1 MNGSSLFTELSLVV
15 ALGAGIAAIMHRFKQ
30 PLIIGHILTGLIA
43 GPTVLNVIHDDTAFG
58 VFGNIGVALLLFI
71 IGLEL
76 NVKVFSKLGKVVF
89 STTAVEVGLI
99 TIIGALGSRVLM
111 GFGVMESLI
120 VGLSLALSSTIIIVK
135 ILNDKKE
142 TSRLYAQVA
151 IGILIIQDIVATAG
165 RIFISAQSGEGA
177 SFGSI
182 LFLLIRGLVVSGGL
196 YWAGKKLLPK
206 LTTQM
211 EHSRE
216 LMLLVSLAWGL
227 GFATLFE
234 HAGFSIELGALF
246 AGASMATL
254 PFSGEVSS
262 RLKPLRD
269 FFIVIFFV
277 SLGHSMIPGQMFAV
291 IVPAIFLSLIVV
303 VIKPIIV
310 MGSMGMSGYTKR
322 ASFKTAIALSQISEF
337 SLVFIFS
344 AFDNNL
350 VSEKARVV
358 ITLVALITFTSSTY
372 MMKYDDELFKLV
384 ENRLKIFE
392 RKVTTQEQRHP
403 AVHYP
408 VVMLGYRKGGAEFV
422 KTFKKMKRKF
432 IVVDY
437 DPEVIEM
444 LDRQNLDLMY
454 GDVTDADILDEIN
467 LKDSKLVVSTIS
479 DHHINLTLVNWLST
493 HNEKAVFI
501 CSADSAEGAMELY
514 SKGASYVI
522 MPHLIGSEK
531 MGSFLQKN
539 ALSKTEFKRF
549 REKHLKQI
557 EKYYAQIASD
567 DDSSGLNP

>member
-1 MNGSSLFTELSLVV
+1 
-15 ALGAGIAAIMHRFKQ
+15 
-30 PLIIGHILTGLIA
+30 
-43 GPTVLNVIHDDTAFG
+43 
-58 VFGNIGVALLLFI
+58 
-71 IGLEL
+71 
-76 NVKVFSKLGKVVF
+76 
-89 STTAVEVGLI
+89 
-99 TIIGALGSRVLM
+99 
-111 GFGVMESLI
+111 
-120 VGLSLALSSTIIIVK
+120 
-135 ILNDKKE
+135 
-142 TSRLYAQVA
+142 
-151 IGILIIQDIVATAG
+151 
-165 RIFISAQSGEGA
+165 
-177 SFGSI
+177 
-182 LFLLIRGLVVSGGL
+182 
-196 YWAGKKLLPK
+196 
-206 LTTQM
+206 
-211 EHSRE
+211 
-216 LMLLVSLAWGL
+216 
-227 GFATLFE
+227 
-234 HAGFSIELGALF
+234 
-246 AGASMATL
+246 
-254 PFSGEVSS
+254 
-262 RLKPLRD
+262 
-269 FFIVIFFV
+269 
-277 SLGHSMIPGQMFAV
+277 
-291 IVPAIFLSLIVV
+291 
-303 VIKPIIV
+303 
-310 MGSMGMSGYTKR
+310 
-322 ASFKTAIALSQISEF
+322 
-337 SLVFIFS
+337 
-344 AFDNNL
+344 
-350 VSEKARVV
+350 
-358 ITLVALITFTSSTY
+358 

-403 AVHYP
+403 VVHYP